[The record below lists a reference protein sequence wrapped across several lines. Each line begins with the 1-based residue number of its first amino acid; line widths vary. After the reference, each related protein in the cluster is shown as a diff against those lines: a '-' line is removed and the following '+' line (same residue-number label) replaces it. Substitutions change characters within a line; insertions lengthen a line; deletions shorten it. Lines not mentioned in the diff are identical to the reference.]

1 MELEEGGGVKED
13 VLSDS
18 SLIPYIPNSGVA
30 IYIDYLTPTF
40 HIPANIVFTV
50 LRFVLSYLFIELQGR
65 SSDV

>member
-1 MELEEGGGVKED
+1 MELEEGGVVKDD

-50 LRFVLSYLFIELQGR
+50 LRCVHGVICS
-65 SSDV
+65 